1 MYLELNI
8 DKIDILLIRVKKG
21 IRAVHNICIL
31 PIAISY
37 GNSGK
42 KIQHKIS
49 LFFKGVYIIN
59 CGTGKK
65 LYPLFSGRVKG
76 RGKGGVYYNKL
87 RDWKEIV
94 SPLFRSREG
103 EGEKG
108 GDCFEHGKKK

>member
-1 MYLELNI
+1 MKFSKSSL
-8 DKIDILLIRVKKG
+8 KCTKT
-21 IRAVHNICIL
+21 ICIL

-87 RDWKEIV
+87 QDWKEIV
-94 SPLFRSREG
+94 SPLFRWREG
-103 EGEKG
+103 EGGKG

>member
-1 MYLELNI
+1 
-8 DKIDILLIRVKKG
+8 LI
-21 IRAVHNICIL
+21 NYFCIL

-103 EGEKG
+103 EGKKG
-108 GDCFEHGKKK
+108 VIVLNMGKRSEVISC